1 MENKVL
7 TTDKRIDFV
16 VEQGKWT
23 NKGKG
28 IFIKLTIRIM
38 NYKHY
43 NIDRSLKEQ
52 LYIQKGNAT
61 AYSKKANDYDK
72 Y

>member
-1 MENKVL
+1 
-7 TTDKRIDFV
+7 
-16 VEQGKWT
+16 
-23 NKGKG
+23 
-28 IFIKLTIRIM
+28 M

-61 AYSKKANDYDK
+61 AYIKKANDYDK